1 MGPVRTMVPL
11 REVRWFR
18 KLEVG
23 NSVDGVDGAMKRR
36 CALGLMVSG
45 EEEEPVVGGREER
58 SWF

>member
-11 REVRWFR
+11 RAIRWF
-18 KLEVG
+18 KELEVG

-36 CALGLMVSG
+36 CAFGLTVSG
-45 EEEEPVVGGREER
+45 EGEAVVGGREER